1 MHKSVEMQGIVKN
14 FPGVLA
20 LDHVDLSC
28 LSGEVH
34 AIVGENGAGK
44 STLMKILAGAY
55 RADSGKIL
63 IHGKEVTFHSPS
75 EAQREGISIIYQEF
89 NLIPELNVAENIFL
103 GREPKNK
110 FGLIDSAKQYE
121 MSRRILNSLG
131 MRIDLHTLIKD
142 LGVAQQQMVEI
153 AKSLSVNAEIIVMDE
168 PSAVVSGKELDS
180 LFRTINTLK
189 ADNKTIVYIS
199 HRIDEV
205 FQIADRATVLRDG
218 KLIGSVKTKEVEK
231 STIICM
237 MVGRSLTEK
246 FPAKQRQQ
254 SSKEVLSVNGLCKGS
269 VLRNVSFR
277 VFEGEILGIAGLV
290 GAGRTELVRSIFG
303 VESIDRGEVIL
314 RGKRYRKRSPKNS
327 IRNGIGFVTENRSE
341 DGLVHL
347 LSIRANVTLPILNRI
362 RKWFVIAPKKEKQVA
377 EEAVSKFSI
386 VSRGIDQEVRYLSGG
401 NQQKVILAKWIGI
414 SPALLILD
422 EPTRGIDVG
431 AKSEVYVWMSQLAR
445 QRTSILMIS
454 SEIPEILG
462 MSDRILVMHEGEIA
476 GELSREEATE
486 EGVLMLATGQAG
498 KNRS

>member
-1 MHKSVEMQGIVKN
+1 MHESVEMQGIVKN

-55 RADSGKIL
+55 RADAGKIL
-63 IHGKEVTFHSPS
+63 IHGKEVTLHSPS
-75 EAQREGISIIYQEF
+75 DAQREGISIIYQEF

-131 MRIDLHTLIKD
+131 VRIDLHTLIKD

-153 AKSLSVNAEIIVMDE
+153 AKSLSINAEIIVMDE

-231 STIICM
+231 STIISM

-246 FPAKQRQQ
+246 FPAKEKQQ
-254 SSKEVLSVNGLCKGS
+254 SRKEVLSVKGLCKGS

-277 VFEGEILGIAGLV
+277 LFEGEILGIAGLV

-303 VESIDRGEVIL
+303 VESIDKGEVIL
-314 RGKRYRKRSPKNS
+314 RGKGYRKRSPKNS

-362 RKWFVIAPKKEKQVA
+362 RNWFVIAPKKERQVA
-377 EEAVSKFSI
+377 EEAVRKFSI
-386 VSRGIDQEVRYLSGG
+386 ASRGIDQEVRYLSGG

-498 KNRS
+498 KNRP